1 MLISGDVWS
10 IHAKYAACKEC
21 SLYRNR
27 RGSIRGS
34 GNPSASVMF
43 VLDRLDPGEVGGGTF
58 PGTAHNRVLDLLMM
72 YLGRHPGEFYYTP
85 VTGCPPRDP
94 RELYGEQ
101 VVPLAKN
108 PEVVKCS
115 ERVHAEIHAIQ
126 PRVVV
131 ACGQAAAK
139 SLMPTKAP
147 NVQNTAGSLVE
158 AYMKGMYVDY
168 PVPVMLTNSLQD
180 LSKTDPSDPTSPW
193 DSTCQHIR
201 SAIRL
206 ADRLIRMEK

>member
-1 MLISGDVWS
+1 MLNSGDVWS
-10 IHAKYAACKEC
+10 IHAKYAACREC

-34 GNPSASVMF
+34 GNTRSPVVF

-58 PGTAHNRVLDLLMM
+58 PGAEHRKVLDLMLQ
-72 YLGRHPGEFYYTP
+72 YAGKRSGDFYYTP

-94 RELYGEQ
+94 RELYNQES
-101 VVPLAKN
+101 VPLAKN

-115 ERVHAEIHAIQ
+115 DRVHAEIHAIQ
-126 PRVVV
+126 PKVVV

-139 SLMPTKAP
+139 SLLPTKAP
-147 NVQNTAGSLVE
+147 NVQNSAGSLVE
-158 AYMKGMYVDY
+158 ALMKGQYVDY

-180 LSKTDPSDPTSPW
+180 LIKSDPTDLTSPW
-193 DSTCQHIR
+193 ETTCQHILA
-201 SAIRL
+201 AIKL
-206 ADRLIRMEK
+206 ADQLISME